1 MSHSD
6 TSVNTCSS
14 CNILNTQ
21 WLCRRFKIKINPN
34 KLIKFHKLKN
44 NFFLFQLVTPVE
56 CILTSQ
62 ISATPVVVFRNGH
75 ISPLDKALSR
85 RKEVPSKES
94 LLTKDE
100 TIIDAHLIS
109 VVGSVT
115 VAMFT
120 TTPQVQ

>member
-1 MSHSD
+1 M
-6 TSVNTCSS
+6 
-14 CNILNTQ
+14 
-21 WLCRRFKIKINPN
+21 
-34 KLIKFHKLKN
+34 
-44 NFFLFQLVTPVE
+44 E

-75 ISPLDKALSR
+75 IAPLHKALSR
-85 RKEVPSKES
+85 RKEVLSKES

-120 TTPQVQ
+120 TTPQVRIEL